1 MLDFKHP
8 QGFTKYANEAQL
20 LIFKYNAKIA
30 LNHKSPVSLIDTKN
44 NSKYTEILTS
54 SGKAYFV
61 GPK

>member
-8 QGFTKYANEAQL
+8 PGFTKYANEAQL
-20 LIFKYNAKIA
+20 LIFKNNAKIA

-44 NSKYTEILTS
+44 ISKYTEILTS